1 MGEGFF
7 LASCSMG
14 KFCRGSILKMC
25 DTKLKKWSILLHL
38 NLSGLDTDT
47 LCLVGVLHLL
57 EIEREIL
64 WSDDLRIFKC
74 FRVIFGLKKKAIQ
87 FSLSFNLYFQQKR
100 VPKLLICRLL
110 TKRSV
115 WAFDVTNRINGFSN
129 FQSYHQVVM
138 YLLNLLAKSFT
149 LFWKYS

>member
-1 MGEGFF
+1 
-7 LASCSMG
+7 MG
-14 KFCRGSILKMC
+14 KFCRGSIFKMC
-25 DTKLKKWSILLHL
+25 DTKLKRWSILLHL

-47 LCLVGVLHLL
+47 LL

-100 VPKLLICRLL
+100 VPKLLICRLS